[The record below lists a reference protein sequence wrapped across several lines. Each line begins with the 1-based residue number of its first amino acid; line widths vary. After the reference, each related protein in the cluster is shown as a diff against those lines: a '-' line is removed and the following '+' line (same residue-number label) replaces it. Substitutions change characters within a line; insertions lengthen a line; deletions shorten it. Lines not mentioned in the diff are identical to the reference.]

1 MNTRILLSFA
11 MLGVLTACSSGNK
24 LSTAPTSMP
33 ATPPGSAPVIN
44 QCLTDPKACED
55 QWLCVRGTK
64 QDGGKFVWDDRPNFK
79 KFADEARRRGL
90 YCLVDAETKPASSKE
105 TCEVNPGK
113 CDQSK
118 LCLKATS
125 VRNNI
130 REWDNYGIY
139 KKYVTEAKRRGLLCG
154 VSKVNQNST
163 QSAPVAQRNNIAKVL
178 ESGLKRIRNLGYIN
192 QPQVDSITDKLK
204 KMSSAEYEK
213 LKRLCQVAYA
223 DLAPQQCDQRLKDL
237 SD

>member
-1 MNTRILLSFA
+1 MKIRSLIAFA
-11 MLGVLTACSSGNK
+11 VIGFLTACSSGNRV
-24 LSTAPTSMP
+24 SPAPTP
-33 ATPPGSAPVIN
+33 APSPKAVVAPAVN
-44 QCLTDPKACED
+44 HCLNDPRACED
-55 QWLCVRGTK
+55 QWLCVRGTT
-64 QDGGKFVWDDRPNFK
+64 QTGGKFVWDDRPNFK

-90 YCLVDAETKPASSKE
+90 YCLVDADTKPSSSNE

-113 CDQSK
+113 CDESK

-139 KKYVTEAKRRGLLCG
+139 KKYVAEAKRRGLSCG
-154 VSKVNQNST
+154 VSTVNQNST
-163 QSAPVAQRNNIAKVL
+163 QAAPIAQRNNIAKIL
-178 ESGLKRIRNLGYIN
+178 TSGLKRIRNLGYVN

-213 LKRLCQVAYA
+213 LKRLCEVAYA

-237 SD
+237 AD